1 MPTKK
6 PRIIV
11 TLEPSDKAALDE
23 LAEVLGASVSS
34 IVREL
39 IQEAVPAFG
48 KAVMVIRQ
56 AKTSPAAAFD
66 QMADFMAG
74 LQFQTAQAQLDI
86 QDKKKAYR
94 RGGKRK

>member
-1 MPTKK
+1 MPTLK

-11 TLEPSDKAALDE
+11 TLEPADKAALDE

-39 IQEAVPAFG
+39 IQEAVPAFA
-48 KAVMVIRQ
+48 KTVMVIRQ

-74 LQFQTAQAQLDI
+74 VQFQAAQAQLEI
-86 QDKKKAYR
+86 QDKKKTLR